1 MQSRV
6 CSLLSPKRQ
15 HDVAFLSVPRPTLAL
30 PSSSLTLQLAPFP
43 PMPSQPPSHR
53 IYFTHHTACRAEDKT
68 AALLF
73 LVREL
78 IPSHQPT
85 VVFAATRHSVEFL
98 VGLLEAEGIESAHVH
113 GAMDQMARKIHIAK
127 FRAGRVNLL
136 VVTDVAARGLDIPL
150 LDNVINYGE
159 GPRECVRGVRVGR
172 GPCSGREGAW
182 TCGGPVPDPPH
193 PNAPGFK
200 LSLPLLS
207 PTHPHPCRLPA
218 QAQAVCAPDGA
229 CCSCREA
236 RHSLLLGHQVLSMGV
251 GVRQH
256 VSQDVLCMHSS
267 NSMGLRLGPFFG
279 AQPFPEVWPAA

>member
-1 MQSRV
+1 
-6 CSLLSPKRQ
+6 
-15 HDVAFLSVPRPTLAL
+15 
-30 PSSSLTLQLAPFP
+30 
-43 PMPSQPPSHR
+43 MPSQPPSHR

-159 GPRECVRGVRVGR
+159 GPRKCMRGVRVGR

-182 TCGGPVPDPPH
+182 TCGGPVPTPPTPMPPDSSCH
-193 PNAPGFK
+193 CHC
-200 LSLPLLS
+200 SLPH
-207 PTHPHPCRLPA
+207 THTPA
-218 QAQAVCAPDGA
+218 DFPPKPKLFVHRTG
-229 CCSCREA
+229 RVA
-236 RHSLLLGHQVLSMGV
+236 RAGRPGTAYSLVT
-251 GVRQH
+251 R
-256 VSQDVLCMHSS
+256 C
-267 NSMGLRLGPFFG
+267 
-279 AQPFPEVWPAA
+279 